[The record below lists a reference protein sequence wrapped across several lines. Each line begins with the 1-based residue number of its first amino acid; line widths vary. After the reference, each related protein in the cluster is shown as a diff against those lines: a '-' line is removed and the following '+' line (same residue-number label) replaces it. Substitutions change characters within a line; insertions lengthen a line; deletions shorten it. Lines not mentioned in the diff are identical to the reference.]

1 MKSKIKR
8 NNLLP
13 ILICGAAI
21 VSLGSIAFSTWII
34 SWDNSE
40 SSFSSEV
47 TVDGYKHE
55 TIFCEG
61 SYNVNTINFDGTKID
76 YTGTPTEGGEETN
89 VTDPSIDAQVLLPS
103 SYFLDIE
110 NSNKTE
116 EQKNETPIGDIVLS
130 INAND
135 SLTKSDKNIVTNN
148 SNFGRDQNSIYSY
161 LSLSITSEPLVY
173 GDFEN
178 YKDVSNYKVA
188 SKKISVEIQYGTF
201 FNYISP
207 ESYYN
212 IKINEYKE
220 KLSNS
225 EINKNQYLT
234 YLNLMT
240 EELEGFQ
247 SALNNKTLN
256 IEIKAE
262 INGINKQ

>member
-40 SSFSSEV
+40 SSFSSVV

-61 SYNVNTINFDGTKID
+61 NYNVNSINFDGEK
-76 YTGTPTEGGEETN
+76 GGEGITSKDENNTS
-89 VTDPSIDAQVLLPS
+89 VSDPSLKAEVILPT
-103 SYFLDIE
+103 SYFDEIE
-110 NSNKTE
+110 NSNKTQE
-116 EQKNETPIGDIVLS
+116 EKNNTEIGNIILS
-130 INAND
+130 LNANNSSNNVD
-135 SLTKSDKNIVTNN
+135 SNIVSNN
-148 SNFGRDQNSIYSY
+148 SNFGRDQSLNYSY
-161 LSLSITSEPLVY
+161 LCLSIESEPLVY
-173 GDFEN
+173 GDFIDYNEVSG
-178 YKDVSNYKVA
+178 YKIATKNIKVS
-188 SKKISVEIQYGTF
+188 IEYGTF
-201 FNYISP
+201 FNLLTP
-207 ESYYN
+207 ETYYQL
-212 IKINEYKE
+212 KIDEYKE
-220 KLSNS
+220 KLSSS

-240 EELEGFQ
+240 EELEAFQ
-247 SALNNKTLN
+247 LALNNKTLN

-262 INGINKQ
+262 INGINKL

>member
-40 SSFSSEV
+40 SSFSSVV

-61 SYNVNTINFDGTKID
+61 NYNVNTINFDGET
-76 YTGTPTEGGEETN
+76 GGEGITSKDEN
-89 VTDPSIDAQVLLPS
+89 NISVTDPLLKSEVILPT
-103 SYFLDIE
+103 SYFQEIE
-110 NSNKTE
+110 NSNKTQE
-116 EQKNETPIGDIVLS
+116 EKNNTEIGNIILS
-130 INAND
+130 LNAND
-135 SLTKSDKNIVTNN
+135 SSNKIDSNIVSNN
-148 SNFGRDQNSIYSY
+148 SNFGRDQSWNYSY
-161 LSLSITSEPLVY
+161 LSLSIISEHLVY
-173 GDFEN
+173 GDFID
-178 YKDVSNYKVA
+178 YKEVSGYKIATKNIKV
-188 SKKISVEIQYGTF
+188 SIEYGTF
-201 FNYISP
+201 FDSLTP
-207 ESYYN
+207 EKYYQL
-212 IKINEYKE
+212 KIDEYKE
-220 KLSNS
+220 ELNS
-225 EINKNQYLT
+225 SKIDKNQYLK

-240 EELEGFQ
+240 EELEAFQ
-247 SALNNKTLN
+247 AALNNKKLN

>member
-40 SSFSSEV
+40 SSFSSVV

-61 SYNVNTINFDGTKID
+61 NYNVNTINFDGET
-76 YTGTPTEGGEETN
+76 GGEGITSKDEN
-89 VTDPSIDAQVLLPS
+89 NISVTDPLLKSEVILPT
-103 SYFLDIE
+103 SYFQEIE
-110 NSNKTE
+110 NSNKTQE
-116 EQKNETPIGDIVLS
+116 EKNNTEIGNIVLS
-130 INAND
+130 LNAND
-135 SLTKSDKNIVTNN
+135 SSNNIDSNIVSNN
-148 SNFGRDQNSIYSY
+148 SNFGRNQSLNYSY
-161 LSLSITSEPLVY
+161 LSLSINSEHLVY
-173 GDFEN
+173 GDFID
-178 YKDVSNYKVA
+178 YKEVSGYKIATKNIKV
-188 SKKISVEIQYGTF
+188 KIEYGTF
-201 FNYISP
+201 FNSSTP
-207 ESYYN
+207 ETYYQLK
-212 IKINEYKE
+212 IDEYKKELSSSKINK
-220 KLSNS
+220 K
-225 EINKNQYLT
+225 QYLT

-247 SALNNKTLN
+247 SALNNKKLN

>member
-40 SSFSSEV
+40 SSFSSKV

-61 SYNVNTINFDGTKID
+61 NYNVNTINFDGET
-76 YTGTPTEGGEETN
+76 GGEGITSKDEN
-89 VTDPSIDAQVLLPS
+89 NISVTDPLLKSEVILPT
-103 SYFLDIE
+103 SYFKEIE
-110 NSNKTE
+110 NSNKTQE
-116 EQKNETPIGDIVLS
+116 EKNNTEIGNIILS
-130 INAND
+130 LNAND
-135 SLTKSDKNIVTNN
+135 SSNKIDSNIVSNN
-148 SNFGRDQNSIYSY
+148 SNFGRNQSLNYSY
-161 LSLSITSEPLVY
+161 LSLSIDSEHLVY
-173 GDFEN
+173 GDFID
-178 YKDVSNYKVA
+178 YKEVSGYKIATKNIKV
-188 SKKISVEIQYGTF
+188 SIEYGTF
-201 FNYISP
+201 FNLSTP
-207 ESYYN
+207 EEYYQL
-212 IKINEYKE
+212 KIDEYKKE
-220 KLSNS
+220 LNS
-225 EINKNQYLT
+225 SKINKNQYLK

-240 EELEGFQ
+240 EELEAFQ
-247 SALNNKTLN
+247 AALNNKKLN

>member
-40 SSFSSEV
+40 SSFSSVV

-61 SYNVNTINFDGTKID
+61 NYNVNTINFDG
-76 YTGTPTEGGEETN
+76 ESGGEGITSKDEN
-89 VTDPSIDAQVLLPS
+89 NISVTDPLLKSEVILPT
-103 SYFLDIE
+103 SYFQEIE
-110 NSNKTE
+110 NSNKTQE
-116 EQKNETPIGDIVLS
+116 EKNNTEIGNIILS
-130 INAND
+130 LNANNSSNSID
-135 SLTKSDKNIVTNN
+135 SNIVSNN
-148 SNFGRDQNSIYSY
+148 SNFGRDQSLNYSY
-161 LSLSITSEPLVY
+161 LSLSINSEHLVY
-173 GDFEN
+173 GDFIDYEEVSG
-178 YKDVSNYKVA
+178 YKIATKNIKVS
-188 SKKISVEIQYGTF
+188 IEYGTF
-201 FNYISP
+201 FNSFTP
-207 ESYYN
+207 ETYYQLR
-212 IKINEYKE
+212 IDEYKE
-220 KLSNS
+220 ELNSS

-240 EELEGFQ
+240 EELEVFQ

-262 INGINKQ
+262 INGINK